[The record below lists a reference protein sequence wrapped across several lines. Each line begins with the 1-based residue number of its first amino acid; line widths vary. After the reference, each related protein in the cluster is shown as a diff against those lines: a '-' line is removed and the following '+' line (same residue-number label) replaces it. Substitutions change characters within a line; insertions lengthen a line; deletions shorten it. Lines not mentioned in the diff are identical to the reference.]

1 MNSKVIYIAS
11 PYNHPED
18 SVRIENYEKVA
29 RLSAKMVAEGGVVI
43 SPISY
48 GHNLLNFYE
57 NFPYDW
63 QFWENFCL
71 SLLSKCDELLVYQI
85 EGWDKSRGVL
95 SEIEFATKNNIPI
108 TYLEFKN

>member
-1 MNSKVIYIAS
+1 MLSKLQYIAS

-18 SVRIENYEKVA
+18 LVRIGNYEKV
-29 RLSAKMVAEGGVVI
+29 SKFTAKLVAEGGVAI

-48 GHNLLNFYE
+48 GHNLLDFYE

-63 QFWENFCL
+63 EFWENFCL

-85 EGWDKSRGVL
+85 DGWDKSRGVL
-95 SEIEFATKNNIPI
+95 SEIDFAIKNNIPI
-108 TYLEFKN
+108 TYIPFNT